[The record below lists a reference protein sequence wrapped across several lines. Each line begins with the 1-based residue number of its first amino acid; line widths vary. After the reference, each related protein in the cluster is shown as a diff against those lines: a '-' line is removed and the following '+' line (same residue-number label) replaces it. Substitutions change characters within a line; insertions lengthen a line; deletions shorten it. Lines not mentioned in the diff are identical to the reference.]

1 MWCRC
6 FVFIIR
12 YGISNRLSGI
22 DLVFFALFGSNQ
34 TLRDGHFCLFATWT
48 LRLRPVQLDVACI
61 ESIFVVTRR
70 DYSLDF
76 KNNYRIL
83 LPELLEK
90 ALYI

>member
-1 MWCRC
+1 M
-6 FVFIIR
+6 
-12 YGISNRLSGI
+12 
-22 DLVFFALFGSNQ
+22 
-34 TLRDGHFCLFATWT
+34 
-48 LRLRPVQLDVACI
+48 QLNVACI